1 MCTNFTGAWHGH
13 HCDASIGL
21 VCLDYGNPNPAPH
34 GVTHFDN
41 LVYAFIT
48 IFQCITMEGW
58 ASLMQSVIAGTSGW
72 AFVYFFSLVRPA
84 PDPDRN
90 LSLSPNPN
98 PNPDPNPDPN
108 PEHGSLEREGDVRC
122 SPQMSTLYGCRNP
135 NPKVRVRIR
144 ASLTL
149 TLWANLTH
157 DHPG

>member
-84 PDPDRN
+84 P
-90 LSLSPNPN
+90 SPNRSN
-98 PNPDPNPDPN
+98 R
-108 PEHGSLEREGDVRC
+108 S
-122 SPQMSTLYGCRNP
+122 
-135 NPKVRVRIR
+135 PKVRVRIR

-157 DHPG
+157 DHLG